1 MSDHDGDQN
10 AADGA
15 IAAEIAADTHAHADV
30 FAAARK
36 FHSQKKTRT
45 TRAATTKNAERSNVN
60 AVGPDRSTPLLRPN
74 VNAVGPGGSTPL
86 LLAARLQNFDDVE
99 ALLGFDADPTVEGQ
113 VLGISPPP
121 RGGLPERDRYYE
133 TPLSVAAWKGD
144 AAITGLLLAHRGV
157 CVNQAS
163 SDIGTTALFT
173 ACNYNQHEVA
183 RMLLVQGGI
192 EVNKA
197 TTDDGKCYG
206 KPRSFPSD
214 LETRAHSAGQLS
226 SV

>member
-45 TRAATTKNAERSNVN
+45 TRAATTKNAERS
-60 AVGPDRSTPLLRPN
+60 N

-133 TPLSVAAWKGD
+133 TPLSVAVWKGD